1 MVMAP
6 KQADALML
14 KSPPEDTPLES
25 LFVDVSRRCGM
36 HAVDADALAAAMS
49 SSSSSSSLSSH
60 EAKARKNHD
69 FDSAGQLETIVGMLM
84 SLRAEFITTAAALW
98 ISYQSPVDL
107 QRRYEDWPRGFVST
121 IYLILHER
129 DQQRNQMSRVSS
141 MDRR

>member
-1 MVMAP
+1 
-6 KQADALML
+6 
-14 KSPPEDTPLES
+14 
-25 LFVDVSRRCGM
+25 M
-36 HAVDADALAAAMS
+36 HAVDADALAASM
-49 SSSSSSSLSSH
+49 SSSSSLSSH
-60 EAKARKNHD
+60 EAKARKNDD
-69 FDSAGQLETIVGMLM
+69 FDSAGQLETIVGMLR

-129 DQQRNQMSRVSS
+129 DEQRNQMSRVSS

>member
-1 MVMAP
+1 
-6 KQADALML
+6 
-14 KSPPEDTPLES
+14 
-25 LFVDVSRRCGM
+25 M

-49 SSSSSSSLSSH
+49 SSSSSLSSN
-60 EAKARKNHD
+60 EAKARKND
-69 FDSAGQLETIVGMLM
+69 GFDSAGQLETIVGMLR

-121 IYLILHER
+121 IYLILYER
-129 DQQRNQMSRVSS
+129 DEQRSQMSRVSS